1 MNLSDLADV
10 FQSRLRLMIISALI
24 TGDKTFNEIKEITGA
39 TDGNISVQIT
49 KLDNV
54 GYVTVTKDFIGK
66 KPRTTVRIT
75 EKGMQD
81 FKEYIEM
88 LNRLLDG
95 E

>member
-49 KLDNV
+49 KLENA

-75 EKGMQD
+75 EKGKQD
-81 FKEYIEM
+81 LKDYIEM

>member
-95 E
+95 